1 MILPTWIKEKSRI
14 SGTVQQ
20 NNVYAQ
26 YLALCPMLSCRP
38 SPAITIFTS
47 LAFSFSTIPCWYFFQ
62 YKWTVGKIFFWKEI
76 KWHFIFILY
85 WFQLWQ
91 RIIFIVELIQ
101 LPGHEL
107 TILSELAFT
116 SNVLTAWCLKYVFK
130 EIHEKPMFL
139 NTKNV
144 FDGEA
149 PDTKTEKH
157 SKKFI
162 AAILVPVMIGWLL
175 QVLIGDGQ
183 CGLKHC
189 VFTLTMVP
197 MTLVSINGSSDL
209 HVGQVLNRSSSWD
222 RKTMNFGS
230 VRILSEL
237 LDSLQ
242 NRTKKSPTELWI
254 F

>member
-1 MILPTWIKEKSRI
+1 
-14 SGTVQQ
+14 
-20 NNVYAQ
+20 
-26 YLALCPMLSCRP
+26 MLSCRP

-130 EIHEKPMFL
+130 EIHDKPMFL

-162 AAILVPVMIGWLL
+162 AIHWNSLTPCRIEPKNYLL
-175 QVLIGDGQ
+175 NCAFSNYFEASSQLN
-183 CGLKHC
+183 LK
-189 VFTLTMVP
+189 
-197 MTLVSINGSSDL
+197 
-209 HVGQVLNRSSSWD
+209 
-222 RKTMNFGS
+222 
-230 VRILSEL
+230 LS
-237 LDSLQ
+237 
-242 NRTKKSPTELWI
+242 
-254 F
+254 